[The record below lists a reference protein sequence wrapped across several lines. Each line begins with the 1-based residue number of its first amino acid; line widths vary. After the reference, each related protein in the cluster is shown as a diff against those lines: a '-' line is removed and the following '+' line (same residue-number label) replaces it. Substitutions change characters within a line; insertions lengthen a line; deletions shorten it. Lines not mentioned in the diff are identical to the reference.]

1 MGNKDFLSPGALFLT
16 YPSRR
21 HFFQENGHD
30 QPEPTNTTRI
40 VRDAFIDMALY
51 LECLFLLHGVNDIL
65 VEDIVHCMEEG
76 YAKAIKNLK
85 RINKPQPKPK
95 RRTAVDRFLKKLEQE
110 GI

>member
-1 MGNKDFLSPGALFLT
+1 MHSLT
-16 YPSRR
+16 
-21 HFFQENGHD
+21 
-30 QPEPTNTTRI
+30 PTNTTRI
-40 VRDAFIDMALY
+40 VRDTFIDMALY

-65 VEDIVHCMEEG
+65 VEDIVHCMEEN

-85 RINKPQPKPK
+85 RINKQQPKPK

>member
-1 MGNKDFLSPGALFLT
+1 MDSPA
-16 YPSRR
+16 
-21 HFFQENGHD
+21 QM
-30 QPEPTNTTRI
+30 NTTRI

-85 RINKPQPKPK
+85 RINKQQPKPK
-95 RRTAVDRFLKKLEQE
+95 RRTAVDRFLKKLEE
-110 GI
+110 ERI

>member
-1 MGNKDFLSPGALFLT
+1 MHNPA
-16 YPSRR
+16 
-21 HFFQENGHD
+21 
-30 QPEPTNTTRI
+30 PTSTTRI
-40 VRDAFIDMALY
+40 VRDTFIDMALY

-85 RINKPQPKPK
+85 RINKQQPKPK